1 MKTTAVR
8 LGVIAA
14 GFLSTAAF
22 AQTVQQD
29 QQRDVNQQQR
39 IEQGLQSGQLS
50 TREAGRLEREQQHV
64 DKMEAHDLRNGSIS
78 PAEQARLNAAE
89 NKASHDIAVD
99 KHNGVTGN
107 PGSVSS
113 QRMQADVQRN
123 VNQQQR
129 IANGV
134 NSGALTNREVG
145 SLERGQAHVDRKE
158 ANAAEC
164 AGLPEEAQRAGE
176 VGAHAE
182 PGGVLGDAP
191 GRPPAKPAPRTK
203 LAGGGRYLRLFRC
216 YAIHLRAP
224 GSHFAAAPLQIT
236 ADDSLDHR
244 QPRA

>member
-1 MKTTAVR
+1 MKTTAC
-8 LGVIAA
+8 LGIIAA

-50 TREAGRLEREQQHV
+50 TREAGQLERQQQHI

-89 NKASHDIAVD
+89 NKASRDIAAD
-99 KHNGVTGN
+99 KHNAVVGN
-107 PGSVSS
+107 PNSLSS

-129 IANGV
+129 IANGIS
-134 NSGALTNREVG
+134 SGALTNREAG

-158 ANAAEC
+158 ANAA
-164 AGLPEEAQRAGE
+164 ANGH
-176 VGAHAE
+176 VGAAE
-182 PGGVLGDAP
+182 QRGIQRSED
-191 GRPPAKPAPRTK
+191 
-203 LAGGGRYLRLFRC
+203 
-216 YAIHLRAP
+216 
-224 GSHFAAAPLQIT
+224 
-236 ADDSLDHR
+236 R
-244 QPRA
+244 QSARVYRKKHNARVR

>member
-50 TREAGRLEREQQHV
+50 TREAGQLEREQQHV

-78 PAEQARLNAAE
+78 PGEQARLNAAE

-158 ANAAEC
+158 ANAA
-164 AGLPEEAQRAGE
+164 ANGH
-176 VGAHAE
+176 VGAAE
-182 PGGVLGDAP
+182 QRNVQ
-191 GRPPAKPAPRTK
+191 R
-203 LAGGGRYLRLFRC
+203 
-216 YAIHLRAP
+216 
-224 GSHFAAAPLQIT
+224 SEN
-236 ADDSLDHR
+236 R
-244 QPRA
+244 QSARIYRKKHNARVK

>member
-14 GFLSTAAF
+14 GVLSTAAF

-50 TREAGRLEREQQHV
+50 TREAGQLEREQQHV
-64 DKMEAHDLRNGSIS
+64 DKMEARDLRNGSIS
-78 PAEQARLNAAE
+78 PAEQARLNAAQ

-107 PGSVSS
+107 PNSVSS

-134 NSGALTNREVG
+134 NSGALTNHEVG

-158 ANAAEC
+158 ANAAANGHIGAAE
-164 AGLPEEAQRAGE
+164 QRNVQRSE
-176 VGAHAE
+176 N
-182 PGGVLGDAP
+182 
-191 GRPPAKPAPRTK
+191 
-203 LAGGGRYLRLFRC
+203 
-216 YAIHLRAP
+216 
-224 GSHFAAAPLQIT
+224 
-236 ADDSLDHR
+236 R
-244 QPRA
+244 QSARIYRKKHNARVK

>member
-1 MKTTAVR
+1 MCYEIFGLVENCMKSTAVR

-39 IEQGLQSGQLS
+39 IEQGLKSGELS
-50 TREAGRLEREQQHV
+50 TREAGQLEREQQHV
-64 DKMEAHDLRNGSIS
+64 DKMEARDLRNGSIS
-78 PAEQARLNAAE
+78 PAEQARLNAAQ
-89 NKASHDIAVD
+89 NKTSHDIAVD

-107 PGSVSS
+107 PNSVSS

-134 NSGALTNREVG
+134 NSGALTNHEVG

-158 ANAAEC
+158 ANAAANGHIGAAE
-164 AGLPEEAQRAGE
+164 QRNVQRSE
-176 VGAHAE
+176 N
-182 PGGVLGDAP
+182 
-191 GRPPAKPAPRTK
+191 
-203 LAGGGRYLRLFRC
+203 
-216 YAIHLRAP
+216 
-224 GSHFAAAPLQIT
+224 
-236 ADDSLDHR
+236 R
-244 QPRA
+244 QSARIYRKKHNARVK